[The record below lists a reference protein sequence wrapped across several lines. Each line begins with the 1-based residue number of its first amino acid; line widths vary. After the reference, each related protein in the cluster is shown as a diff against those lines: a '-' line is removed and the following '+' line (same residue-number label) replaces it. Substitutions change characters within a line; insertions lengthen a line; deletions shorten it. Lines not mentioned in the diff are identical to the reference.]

1 MPSTHFFKRIL
12 TALITVVLAGALSGC
27 VKEASTDEDILE
39 DAGTASNAA
48 IVLDPDE
55 VESSAAASSAPKN

>member
-1 MPSTHFFKRIL
+1 MQRPQVIKTIL
-12 TALITVVLAGALSGC
+12 SALISAMLMGALSGC
-27 VKEASTDEDILE
+27 VKEASTDEDILN

-55 VESSAAASSAPKN
+55 VESSSSN

>member
-1 MPSTHFFKRIL
+1 MQHTLAIKIFL
-12 TALITVVLAGALSGC
+12 NALIIAALACVLSAC
-27 VKEASTDEDILE
+27 VKEASTDEDILN

-55 VESSAAASSAPKN
+55 MSSSAAASS

>member
-1 MPSTHFFKRIL
+1 MQRTLLVKQLFA
-12 TALITVVLAGALSGC
+12 ALIIAALTCVLSGC
-27 VKEASTDEDILE
+27 IKEASTDEDILN

-55 VESSAAASSAPKN
+55 AASSKLS

>member
-1 MPSTHFFKRIL
+1 MQHTLLVKKFLIAIVIA
-12 TALITVVLAGALSGC
+12 ALACVLSGC
-27 VKEASTDEDILE
+27 VKEASTDEDILN

-55 VESSAAASSAPKN
+55 VESSKAS

>member
-1 MPSTHFFKRIL
+1 MQHIL
-12 TALITVVLAGALSGC
+12 LIKKFLSVAVIAALTCVLSGC
-27 VKEASTDEDILE
+27 VQEASTDEDILN

-55 VESSAAASSAPKN
+55 VESSKAS

>member
-1 MPSTHFFKRIL
+1 MKQSLIAQR
-12 TALITVVLAGALSGC
+12 LITAFVIAALSFVLSGC
-27 VKEASTDEDILE
+27 VKEASTDEDILN

-55 VESSAAASSAPKN
+55 VESSSSAQS

>member
-1 MPSTHFFKRIL
+1 MQHTLVIKIFLS
-12 TALITVVLAGALSGC
+12 ALIIAALTCVLSAC
-27 VKEASTDEDILE
+27 VKEASTDEDILK

-55 VESSAAASSAPKN
+55 MPSSAAASS

>member
-1 MPSTHFFKRIL
+1 MHYTLLTKKFF
-12 TALITVVLAGALSGC
+12 TAVVIASLACVLSGC
-27 VKEASTDEDILE
+27 VKEASTDEDILN

-55 VESSAAASSAPKN
+55 VESSKAS